1 MQPIE
6 SLSPALLYPVTIVI
20 KCIFVSIKRF
30 LIFLI
35 GIIVF
40 SLRLF
45 VSPAHTKGALRSD
58 QQNQAAAPAAIH
70 PTILNKS
77 PSMILRKS
85 AEMLT
90 NPHSPAKRVSKRLPK
105 KPMTFRKVLDTIDS
119 ILENLSIVKLD
130 DVYTLVSMWHRRE
143 ILFQGVS
150 QSSTLI
156 DRYRWPG
163 YSQHLCR
170 IGSSV
175 PFVRSAS
182 VLYRILHKPNLIV
195 ISLLRPCPL
204 WQTDRISSPSGV
216 CSHDSR

>member
-1 MQPIE
+1 MVYIMQPIE

-20 KCIFVSIKRF
+20 KRIFVSIKLF

-70 PTILNKS
+70 PTILRSPPSVMLMKS
-77 PSMILRKS
+77 PQRQR
-85 AEMLT
+85 

-119 ILENLSIVKLD
+119 ISENLCIVKLD
-130 DVYTLVSMWHRRE
+130 DVYSFVPMGHRRE
-143 ILFQGVS
+143 ILFQCIF
-150 QSSTLI
+150 QSPALV
-156 DRYRWPG
+156 
-163 YSQHLCR
+163 CR
-170 IGSSV
+170 
-175 PFVRSAS
+175 
-182 VLYRILHKPNLIV
+182 NC
-195 ISLLRPCPL
+195 RP
-204 WQTDRISSPSGV
+204 
-216 CSHDSR
+216 

>member
-1 MQPIE
+1 MRPIV
-6 SLSPALLYPVTIVI
+6 SMSPFLYPITIVI
-20 KCIFVSIKRF
+20 EWVLVSIVCF
-30 LIFLI
+30 FIILI
-35 GIIVF
+35 GVIIF
-40 SLRLF
+40 PLRLSI
-45 VSPAHTKGALRSD
+45 SPTHLKGSFLSN
-58 QQNQAAAPAAIH
+58 QQNQAAAPAATQPI
-70 PTILNKS
+70 TLNKS
-77 PSMILRKS
+77 RSMMLIKS

-90 NPHSPAKRVSKRLPK
+90 NPHIPANRVKKRLPK

-119 ILENLSIVKLD
+119 ISENLCIVKLD
-130 DVYTLVSMWHRRE
+130 DVYTFVSMGHWRE

-150 QSSTLI
+150 QSSALI

-182 VLYRILHKPNLIV
+182 VLHRILHKPNLIV

>member
-58 QQNQAAAPAAIH
+58 QQNQAAAPAATH
-70 PTILNKS
+70 PMTFMRS
-77 PSMILRKS
+77 PSMILRKR
-85 AEMLT
+85 AQRLVI
-90 NPHSPAKRVSKRLPK
+90 PQSPAQRVRKRLPK

-119 ILENLSIVKLD
+119 ISENLCIVKLD
-130 DVYTLVSMWHRRE
+130 DVYSLVSMWH
-143 ILFQGVS
+143 
-150 QSSTLI
+150 
-156 DRYRWPG
+156 
-163 YSQHLCR
+163 
-170 IGSSV
+170 
-175 PFVRSAS
+175 
-182 VLYRILHKPNLIV
+182 
-195 ISLLRPCPL
+195 
-204 WQTDRISSPSGV
+204 
-216 CSHDSR
+216 